1 MVRDEFDEF
10 NTPKINI
17 ISRIFSSIFLIASIY
32 FVVKLGTVN
41 ILPTKY
47 FVLTIVILA
56 ILNFVFALVAFR
68 CKTTKR
74 TQIIYDIITI
84 LLSIAVIIAQS
95 KLGDFEGFVK
105 SNFVGNQKKYAV
117 YDVIVSSKSTIS
129 TLRDLKGKEFFTY
142 EEPVKEVSNEDL
154 KTAVKNTIAD
164 SSLVFKED
172 LEPVMNRVLVLND
185 SASIVNNGTFESYI
199 SVNED
204 YEEKIRVVGEIKI
217 EIKDQVDNS
226 TDADKSAITDSPFLL
241 YISGIDTRTGS
252 MPSRSLSDV
261 NIVAAINPYTKKILF
276 VNIPRD
282 SYVMIHGDT
291 GLPDKLT
298 HAGSRGGVELS
309 MATIEDLLGLKLNRN
324 FRLNFNFLE
333 GFVNKIGGISVQSS
347 EDHTIVTLHNRCTIN
362 PGENFVDG
370 RCALGFVRERKSLK
384 DGDIQRGKNQ
394 MHVLVRIVE
403 KISKDKNLINNLSD
417 YLNSL
422 NGSFDTN
429 ISSEDITSLIKMQ
442 IDDMSGWSVETY
454 SIEGTGQMGKT
465 HSYPN
470 QDLYILIQDEN
481 MVNTAKQKLSKTLGY

>member
-17 ISRIFSSIFLIASIY
+17 ISRIFSSIFLVASVY
-32 FVVKLGTVN
+32 FVVKLGVMN
-41 ILPTKY
+41 ILPAKF
-47 FVLTIVILA
+47 FVPIAIGLG
-56 ILNFVFALVAFR
+56 ILNFVFGLVAFR

-84 LLSIAVIIAQS
+84 LLSIAIIIAQS
-95 KLGDFEGFVK
+95 KLGEFESFVK
-105 SNFVGNQKKYAV
+105 SNFVGTAKKYSV
-117 YDVIVSSKSTIS
+117 YEVIVSQKSTIS
-129 TLRDLKGKEFFTY
+129 TLKDLKGKEFFTY

-154 KTAVKNTIAD
+154 KEAVKNTIAD

-172 LEPVMNRVLVLND
+172 LEPVMSRVLALND
-185 SASIVNNGTFESYI
+185 SASIINNGTFESYLSI
-199 SVNED
+199 NED

-217 EIKDQVDNS
+217 EIKDSVDNA
-226 TDADKSAITDSPFLL
+226 TDADKTTLADSPFIL
-241 YISGIDTRTGS
+241 YISGIDTRTGT

-261 NIVAAINPYTKKILF
+261 NIIAAVNPYTKKILF

-291 GLPDKLT
+291 GLADKLT

-309 MATIEDLLGLKLNRN
+309 MATIEDLLGVKPDRYI
-324 FRLNFNFLE
+324 RVNFNFLE

-394 MHVLVRIVE
+394 MHVLTRIIE
-403 KISKDKNLINNLSD
+403 KVSKDENLVNNLGD

-429 ISSEDITSLIKMQ
+429 ISSDDITSLIRLQ

-454 SIEGTGQMGKT
+454 SIEGTGQMGRT

-470 QDLYILIQDEN
+470 QDLYILVQDEN
-481 MVNTAKQKLSKTLGY
+481 MVNAAKQKINKTLGY